1 MKKIKRF
8 IFLSLCSILLLS
20 SMLCISGCKK
30 KKNDTIYRVSF
41 IVDGQVQETKQVI
54 ENEYVVASSS
64 PSKEGYEFVGWYDGE
79 NEFDFSTKITKDYN
93 LVAKFITICEAKG
106 HDWIEATP
114 DRPKTCSR
122 CGITEGDV
130 LHLATKIEISVP
142 RTTLTVGET
151 LQVSGKITPAEASQK
166 INWHIKCYDGAVAN
180 LDTETLILSTSK
192 EGSLY
197 IYATTTDGSYL
208 ESFVEIVITKPL
220 INEKIYDA
228 FNIMTGFGD
237 NAATDIEINYH
248 THNTL
253 TTIEYTLASDV
264 EFKNATVVSPTTGYY
279 FASGPEKVLVDFTP
293 RNVMRASI
301 KGLKPNTDYIY
312 RINKG
317 NDTYSEVYHIKT
329 AKNDGSKS
337 TFYVASDIHYWTK
350 YDESTGKHVSHG
362 SEISEKIFQ
371 NALNMFPEIGF
382 FATAGDIID
391 QGGNLYAWEAFFEK
405 SESLKQFARISVA
418 GNHEYYYYDISQTDY
433 KYQKA
438 HTATPYNGPSTHI
451 GASGYTVYN
460 DILFITFDNERAI
473 GKDVQY
479 AWLEH
484 VLQTVEAKYTIV
496 MMHSPI
502 YYPATGQNA
511 KDHDDTLMG
520 IFEKYCVDLA
530 IAGHY
535 HGDNWCPNF
544 YENATYSDTGI
555 GVNYITLSFGGVKS
569 ASETNRP
576 TGYVFE
582 VDNGHFKITRIND
595 LGQVV
600 STREFDTKKHKEVVK
615 ETKET
620 LINSI
625 TDTYDVD
632 KSIYTLNFSNRFYG
646 NVKEMNI
653 VETIRGKI
661 NKTIYFPTPSYNK
674 LVLKDVWNYYD
685 YHFVITITFE
695 DGTTQIIEKDLK
707 AGPNIYLSAY
717 PTSDSAGIE
726 FDKADDSM
734 DQVIKEYIV
743 YLNGKEVARIP
754 YLIDG
759 EASSYY
765 ELTGLTSNTEYTL
778 KFVAKSYHNE
788 TVFTT
793 ETTFKTTE

>member
-8 IFLSLCSILLLS
+8 IFLSLCLLLFS
-20 SMLCISGCKK
+20 STLIISSCKK
-30 KKNDTIYRVSF
+30 KKADDITYQVSF
-41 IVDGQVQETKQVI
+41 LVDEKVQEIKEVL
-54 ENEYVVASSS
+54 ENEYVVASTS
-64 PSKEGYEFVGWYDGE
+64 PVKEGFEFAGWYYE
-79 NEFDFSTKITKDYN
+79 EKEFDFSTKITKNYI
-93 LVAKFITICEAKG
+93 LVAKFISLCEING
-106 HDWIEATP
+106 HNWVDATQ
-114 DRPKTCSR
+114 DTPKTCSI

-130 LHLATKIEISVP
+130 LHLATNIEITVP
-142 RTTLTVGET
+142 TTTLTVGES
-151 LQVSGKITPAEASQK
+151 LKVSGKITPLEASQK
-166 INWHIKCYDGAVAN
+166 INWSIKCYDGAVAN
-180 LDTETLILSTSK
+180 LDTDTLILSASK

-208 ESFVEIVITKPL
+208 ESFVEITITKPL
-220 INEKIYDA
+220 INEEIYDA
-228 FNIMTGFGD
+228 FNIMTGFGS

-264 EFKNATVVSPTTGYY
+264 EFQNATIISPTSGYY
-279 FASGPEKVLVDFTP
+279 FTSGPEVVLVEFEP

-301 KGLKPNTDYIY
+301 TGLQPNTEYIY

-317 NDTYSEVYHIKT
+317 NNTYSEVYHVKT

-350 YDESTGKHVSHG
+350 YDEQSEQYVSHG
-362 SEISEKIFQ
+362 SEISEQIFQ

-382 FATAGDIID
+382 FATAGDTVD
-391 QGGNLYAWEAFFEK
+391 QGGNLYAWNAFFEN
-405 SESLKQFARISVA
+405 STSLKQYARISVA
-418 GNHEYYYYDISQTDY
+418 GNHEYYYYGISQTDY

-460 DILFITFDNERAI
+460 DILFITFDNEKSVNKNI
-473 GKDVQY
+473 QY

-502 YYPATGQNA
+502 YYPATGSNA
-511 KDHDDTLMG
+511 TDHDDTLMG
-520 IFEKYCVDLA
+520 ILEKYCVDLA

-535 HGDNWCPNF
+535 HGDNWTPDF
-544 YENATYSDTGI
+544 YENQTSNDPGI

-569 ASETNRP
+569 ASQTNRA

-582 VDNGHFKITRIND
+582 VENGHFKITRIND
-595 LGQVV
+595 LGEVV
-600 STREFDTKKHKEVVK
+600 SVREFDTKKHKEVVS
-615 ETKET
+615 ETKEN

-625 TDTYDVD
+625 TDSYDKENSV
-632 KSIYTLNFSNRFYG
+632 YTLSFSNRFYG
-646 NVKEMNI
+646 NVNKMNI

-661 NKTIYFPTPSYNK
+661 DKTIYFPTPSYDK
-674 LVLKDVWNYYD
+674 LVLKDVLNYYD

-695 DGTTQIIEKDLK
+695 DGTTSVIEKDLNV
-707 AGPNIYLSAY
+707 GPNIYLSAY
-717 PTSDSAGIE
+717 PTNNSADIE

-734 DQVIKEYIV
+734 DQMIKEYIV
-743 YLNGKEVARIP
+743 YLNGKQIDTIP
-754 YLIDG
+754 YLVED
-759 EASSYY
+759 EYSSYY
-765 ELTGLTSNTEYTL
+765 EITGLTADTQYTL
-778 KFVAKSYHNE
+778 TFVGKSYRNE
-788 TVFTT
+788 IIFTT
-793 ETTFKTTE
+793 EITFKTTK

>member
-30 KKNDTIYRVSF
+30 KKNDIIYRVSF

-317 NDTYSEVYHIKT
+317 NDTYSEVYHVKT

-350 YDESTGKHVSHG
+350 YDER
-362 SEISEKIFQ
+362 
-371 NALNMFPEIGF
+371 
-382 FATAGDIID
+382 DR
-391 QGGNLYAWEAFFEK
+391 K
-405 SESLKQFARISVA
+405 S
-418 GNHEYYYYDISQTDY
+418 
-433 KYQKA
+433 
-438 HTATPYNGPSTHI
+438 
-451 GASGYTVYN
+451 
-460 DILFITFDNERAI
+460 
-473 GKDVQY
+473 
-479 AWLEH
+479 
-484 VLQTVEAKYTIV
+484 
-496 MMHSPI
+496 
-502 YYPATGQNA
+502 
-511 KDHDDTLMG
+511 
-520 IFEKYCVDLA
+520 
-530 IAGHY
+530 
-535 HGDNWCPNF
+535 
-544 YENATYSDTGI
+544 
-555 GVNYITLSFGGVKS
+555 
-569 ASETNRP
+569 
-576 TGYVFE
+576 
-582 VDNGHFKITRIND
+582 
-595 LGQVV
+595 VV
-600 STREFDTKKHKEVVK
+600 
-615 ETKET
+615 
-620 LINSI
+620 
-625 TDTYDVD
+625 
-632 KSIYTLNFSNRFYG
+632 
-646 NVKEMNI
+646 
-653 VETIRGKI
+653 
-661 NKTIYFPTPSYNK
+661 
-674 LVLKDVWNYYD
+674 
-685 YHFVITITFE
+685 
-695 DGTTQIIEKDLK
+695 
-707 AGPNIYLSAY
+707 
-717 PTSDSAGIE
+717 
-726 FDKADDSM
+726 
-734 DQVIKEYIV
+734 
-743 YLNGKEVARIP
+743 
-754 YLIDG
+754 
-759 EASSYY
+759 
-765 ELTGLTSNTEYTL
+765 
-778 KFVAKSYHNE
+778 
-788 TVFTT
+788 
-793 ETTFKTTE
+793 